1 MKCVRKLPSENSV
14 SLFFIVYF
22 VTSIFIENLKTK
34 EWPLMVPA
42 APLSTMKTTILIQ
55 TAICTCIIIYSTLW
69 WTSRKRWTGLTWY
82 FTHFQ
87 AVSVIQCYCCWRC
100 SSARRRRLCCFC
112 GGYGSLKSEIAVI
125 SSFIIFL
132 SRSYHLGTLVKY
144 LCPWYPQLCYHVW
157 KFVWWSL
164 VCIVY
169 GPSMRFKDWKRSR
182 ITNWIRIV
190 KLCMWYKK
198 KTPLRISNNRV

>member
-1 MKCVRKLPSENSV
+1 MNRSNLVFHTFSSCISDSV
-14 SLFFIVYF
+14 LLLLTLFQR
-22 VTSIFIENLKTK
+22 TKTK
-34 EWPLMVPA
+34 VVLF
-42 APLSTMKTTILIQ
+42 
-55 TAICTCIIIYSTLW
+55 LW
-69 WTSRKRWTGLTWY
+69 WVWKPKIGN
-82 FTHFQ
+82 
-87 AVSVIQCYCCWRC
+87 CCN
-100 SSARRRRLCCFC
+100 FVFH
-112 GGYGSLKSEIAVI
+112 Y
-125 SSFIIFL
+125 IFL

-198 KTPLRISNNRV
+198 KHPWEFRITEYRFA